1 MPQSLGGS
9 TVLYAGHRCIRVE
22 TASISTHCLVT
33 NRILCFWPV
42 QQSKKQLPRRRRKK
56 KTMSFLEK
64 WLCWRLASRSSHPQS
79 PAERS
84 VPCLELGWSERALTQ
99 PRAAQSLSV
108 SNAGGRRGS
117 LPTSTLCL
125 LQSIRATK
133 MGEREIICG
142 NTASCMMLASLPV
155 SCRARYTKQPPPTGR
170 TPFQGGGAG

>member
-1 MPQSLGGS
+1 MHQSGNCIHLYSLLGYKQDFVLLASAAEQEAAS
-9 TVLYAGHRCIRVE
+9 TKTQE
-22 TASISTHCLVT
+22 
-33 NRILCFWPV
+33 
-42 QQSKKQLPRRRRKK
+42 KK
-56 KTMSFLEK
+56 KPMSFLEK

-142 NTASCMMLASLPV
+142 NTASCMMLASPPV

>member
-1 MPQSLGGS
+1 MPVTDASEWKLHPSLLTAWLQTGFCASGQCS
-9 TVLYAGHRCIRVE
+9 RARSSFHEDAG
-22 TASISTHCLVT
+22 
-33 NRILCFWPV
+33 
-42 QQSKKQLPRRRRKK
+42 KK

-117 LPTSTLCL
+117 LPTSTSCL
-125 LQSIRATK
+125 LQSMRATK

-155 SCRARYTKQPPPTGR
+155 SCRAV
-170 TPFQGGGAG
+170 TPSSLHQLVGLPSREGAQAEHRPAS